1 MNVTIV
7 GGGNMGMCLA
17 GVISRLKKYDVTIL
31 ASHPEQ
37 FEDAIRV
44 IEDEAQ
50 LSYMSGKIIA
60 TDKLDDAIKKAD
72 FIYCTYPAFLR
83 SAFIEKAEQYIK
95 PSATIGFIPAYGG
108 AEFFCKKMIKK
119 GVTFFGLQKPPYI
132 CRTKERGKIADLM
145 SKKKELLLATLPNEK
160 AKETAMLLQ
169 DMLGIKT
176 EVMPNYMNVTLLPGN
191 PLLHTSGSYCYLK
204 DYKKGDTYPQQ
215 IYYYQSWND
224 ECSRIIC
231 AFSDEMMNIC
241 DRIPIDLSG
250 VQSIQTYYESPT
262 PQALTRKFHSIPSF
276 QPLVLPMIQTEDGF
290 IPDFDS
296 RYFTEDIPYGVCTI
310 KALAEIVDVPT
321 PTADKILSWYKAN
334 TGKEYFKPDGTFGK
348 DIAETAVPQLF
359 GIDSLKKLTEF
370 YSK

>member
-1 MNVTIV
+1 M
-7 GGGNMGMCLA
+7 
-17 GVISRLKKYDVTIL
+17 
-31 ASHPEQ
+31 
-37 FEDAIRV
+37 
-44 IEDEAQ
+44 
-50 LSYMSGKIIA
+50 
-60 TDKLDDAIKKAD
+60 
-72 FIYCTYPAFLR
+72 R

-119 GVTFFGLQKPPYI
+119 GVTVFGLQKPPYI

-241 DRIPIDLSG
+241 DRIPIDLIYPAEL
-250 VQSIQTYYESPT
+250 QEEEQY
-262 PQALTRKFHSIPSF
+262 R
-276 QPLVLPMIQTEDGF
+276 
-290 IPDFDS
+290 
-296 RYFTEDIPYGVCTI
+296 RYFKE
-310 KALAEIVDVPT
+310 ALELEILEQGYP
-321 PTADKILSWYKAN
+321 ADKAVLYEILELLVETVTSRKKFLRIC
-334 TGKEYFKPDGTFGK
+334 GEEKPKEVVKSRLMKLDSSHIQYILECLKENSTQIRNIKQYLLATLYNAPVTVDSYYSAQVRHEFGWGGRVDK
-348 DIAETAVPQLF
+348 N
-359 GIDSLKKLTEF
+359 
-370 YSK
+370 